1 MLIHVVQQGDSVY
14 SVANRYQTPIQDII
28 ELNQLDQPDDLV
40 IGQALVVPV
49 SQYTVQEG
57 DSFYSIGQRL
67 NIPYELLASYNDL
80 DLNEP
85 LMIGQELIL
94 PEPDRRTITT
104 NAYIEPFGDSVSDSL
119 IESAWARTPLLTYLG
134 MFSYEVNEDGTLSPP
149 PLDDLP
155 MIAQTN
161 NTALMM
167 VITNLRDGA
176 FDQELGRIILTD
188 DQVQDQLFDE
198 IIRIANEVGYRDIH
212 FDFEFLPPETREDYN
227 NFLIKARERLSP
239 QGLLISTALAPK
251 TSDEQ
256 TGPWYEAHDYQ
267 AHGEIVDFV
276 ILMTYEWGYGGGPAM
291 AVSPI
296 GPVREVVEYALSE
309 MPAEKIMLGQNT
321 YGYDWTL
328 PYEEGGETAPA
339 ISPNQAIQI
348 ARENNQAIEYDEEAQ
363 APYFYYWD
371 EQGNQH
377 EVWFEDGR
385 SIQAKFDLI
394 DELGL
399 KGISYWKLGLA
410 FPQNWALLNYNFDI
424 DKIV

>member
-1 MLIHVVQQGDSVY
+1 MLIHVIQQGDSVY
-14 SVANRYQTPIQDII
+14 SLSNRYQAPIEDII
-28 ELNQLDQPDDLV
+28 EINELDQPESLVVGQSLV
-40 IGQALVVPV
+40 IPAT
-49 SQYTVQEG
+49 QYTVQEG

-85 LMIGQELIL
+85 LMIDQVLQL

-104 NAYIEPFGDSVSDSL
+104 NAYIEPFGDTVSENL
-119 IESAWARTPLLTYLG
+119 IQSAWARTPLLTYLG
-134 MFSYEVNEDGTLSPP
+134 MFSYEVNPDGSLTPP
-149 PLDDLP
+149 PLDDIP
-155 MIAQTN
+155 NIAQTN

-167 VITNLRDGA
+167 VITNLQEGA

-188 DQVQDQLFDE
+188 EQVQDRLLDE
-198 IIRIANEVGYRDIH
+198 IIRIANEVGYQDIH

-227 NFLIKARERLSP
+227 NFLSKASERLSP
-239 QGLLISTALAPK
+239 EGLLISTALAPK
-251 TSDEQ
+251 TRPDQ
-256 TGPWYEAHDYQ
+256 PGAWYEAHDYA

-276 ILMTYEWGYGGGPAM
+276 VLMTYEWGYGGGPAM

-296 GPVREVVEYALSE
+296 GPVREVVEYALTE
-309 MPAEKIMLGQNT
+309 MPADKIILGQNT

-328 PYEEGGETAPA
+328 PYVEGGEPAEA
-339 ISPNQAIQI
+339 ISPNQAIQR
-348 ARENNQAIEYDEEAQ
+348 AREYNQAIEFDEEAQ
-363 APYFYYWD
+363 APYYFYWD
-371 EQGNQH
+371 EAGNQH
-377 EVWFEDGR
+377 EVWFEDAR

-394 DELGL
+394 NELGL
-399 KGISYWKLGLA
+399 KGISYWKLGLS

>member
-14 SVANRYQTPIQDII
+14 SVANRYQTPIEDII
-28 ELNQLDQPDDLV
+28 EVNQLDQPDDLV

-67 NIPYELLASYNDL
+67 NIPYELLASYNEL

-104 NAYIEPFGDSVSDSL
+104 NAYIEPFGESVSDSL

-149 PLDDLP
+149 PLDDIP
-155 MIAQTN
+155 MIAQAN

-188 DQVQDQLFDE
+188 EQVQDQLLDE

-227 NFLIKARERLSP
+227 NFLRKARERLSP

-328 PYEEGGETAPA
+328 PFEEGVTAPA
-339 ISPNQAIQI
+339 ISPNEAIQL

-371 EQGNQH
+371 EEGNQH
-377 EVWFEDGR
+377 EVWFEDAR